1 MTAVEKPVT
10 TDVLTIDDP
19 TRDVT
24 DRAELTA
31 RLLVRARNET
41 SPIRRRRLLD
51 HVVLLNRSV
60 AEGVALRFRDRRVPE
75 EDLHQ
80 VAYEGLTKAVLRFDP
95 DLSDDLLTY
104 AVPMIRG
111 ELQRYLRDQ
120 GWTVRPPRR
129 IQQMQRLIVDCARDL
144 AQQLGREPRDT
155 EVAESMGVDWYDY
168 QEAVTAFGCKRA
180 TSLDQPLAPEAAT
193 SLGSAVAVED
203 GDVEAAEARIVL
215 APVLRSLADR
225 DREILYLRFFEDLTQ
240 REIGER
246 LGVTQMQVSRLLSQ
260 ILSRMRAEV
269 AV

>member
-1 MTAVEKPVT
+1 MT
-10 TDVLTIDDP
+10 TDVMTTDAP
-19 TRDVT
+19 TYDTT

-31 RLLVRARNET
+31 SLLARARDET
-41 SPIRRRRLLD
+41 SPARRRRLLD
-51 HVVLLNRSV
+51 RVVLANRSV

-75 EDLHQ
+75 EDLRQ

-95 DLSDDLLTY
+95 DLSEDLLTY
-104 AVPMIRG
+104 AVPVIRG

-129 IQQMQRLIVDCARDL
+129 VQQLQRLIVDAAREL

-155 EVAESMGVDWYDY
+155 EVAERMGIEWWEY

-180 TSLDQPLAPEAAT
+180 ASLDQPLAPDAAT

-203 GDVEAAEARIVL
+203 REAEAAEARIVL
-215 APVLRSLADR
+215 APVLRSLPAR

-269 AV
+269 AA